1 MSYWLKTD
9 WLPTAAVLTEE
20 LRGIR
25 VILVLSTANL
35 KKYFYKS
42 FILLHNFKFCFQV
55 IILGV
60 TSWCTSKY

>member
-25 VILVLSTANL
+25 VILVPSTANL
-35 KKYFYKS
+35 KNIFTNLSLHYPTSS
-42 FILLHNFKFCFQV
+42 FA
-55 IILGV
+55 
-60 TSWCTSKY
+60 SK